1 MTSRLAF
8 LSARPIMGLPDFCHF
23 LRVVGNLI
31 PPYLKHK
38 GRSAKE
44 SASCGWQMAAQKEC
58 LFGASRQFLW
68 KSKVWHY
75 YDRQPSGLPGSWTL
89 KMTTGNLICRST
101 DVAYQVPKCGEP
113 GVAGTKGKADTV
125 LKAHKIQWV
134 DTTIA
139 RTFSG
144 RAHRAPYLSF
154 DPQII
159 CGTIGNRRPACG
171 LCRRQR
177 QSVARS
183 GRRQQDGG
191 FHRLRKN
198 RLLRVACA
206 SVHRQWNQ
214 SIRVPQPGRER
225 RGPSALAEPG
235 MIPCSGKWR
244 EHSE

>member
-1 MTSRLAF
+1 M
-8 LSARPIMGLPDFCHF
+8 
-23 LRVVGNLI
+23 VGNLI

-38 GRSAKE
+38 GRPAKE

-144 RAHRAPYLSF
+144 RAHRAPYFSF

-171 LCRRQR
+171 PCQRQR
-177 QSVARS
+177 RSVARS

-214 SIRVPQPGRER
+214 SIRVPQQGHER
-225 RGPSALAEPG
+225 RAPSARVEPG
-235 MIPCSGKWR
+235 MIRCSEKGR

>member
-1 MTSRLAF
+1 
-8 LSARPIMGLPDFCHF
+8 MGLPDFCHF

-38 GRSAKE
+38 GRPAKE

-144 RAHRAPYLSF
+144 RAHRAPYFSF

-171 LCRRQR
+171 PCRRQR
-177 QSVARS
+177 RSVARS
-183 GRRQQDGG
+183 GRRQQGGG
-191 FHRLRKN
+191 FH
-198 RLLRVACA
+198 LLQRSHLLLVAYA
-206 SVHRQWNQ
+206 SVHRPWSRNTRVLRQGHER
-214 SIRVPQPGRER
+214 RVP
-225 RGPSALAEPG
+225 SAQVEPG
-235 MIPCSGKWR
+235 MIRCSEKGR

>member
-1 MTSRLAF
+1 MQKARCRVQCNVFHDSQSYKEKQGHANTPHSFHDLKIGISFR
-8 LSARPIMGLPDFCHF
+8 RPIPGLPDFCHF

-38 GRSAKE
+38 GRPAKE

-75 YDRQPSGLPGSWTL
+75 FDRQPSGLPGSWTL

-144 RAHRAPYLSF
+144 RAHRLPSFSFAP
-154 DPQII
+154 
-159 CGTIGNRRPACG
+159 A
-171 LCRRQR
+171 
-177 QSVARS
+177 V
-183 GRRQQDGG
+183 
-191 FHRLRKN
+191 
-198 RLLRVACA
+198 
-206 SVHRQWNQ
+206 
-214 SIRVPQPGRER
+214 PGR
-225 RGPSALAEPG
+225 
-235 MIPCSGKWR
+235 MIPCSEKGR
-244 EHSE
+244 GHSG